1 MQRQDELIG
10 DDDEYDELY
19 GDLNIG
25 MGFLQPQPSEVPG
38 PDGAVNVGYGQTPET
53 VPESTPVNLVPKEL
67 NAPGGLTEEI
77 KTSQKAIAPDAS
89 HDSTPVAQNGASRLF
104 VESIC
109 FSTYCK
115 AAG

>member
-1 MQRQDELIG
+1 MNFMVILIL
-10 DDDEYDELY
+10 EWVFFSLS
-19 GDLNIG
+19 
-25 MGFLQPQPSEVPG
+25 SEAPG

-115 AAG
+115 ADG